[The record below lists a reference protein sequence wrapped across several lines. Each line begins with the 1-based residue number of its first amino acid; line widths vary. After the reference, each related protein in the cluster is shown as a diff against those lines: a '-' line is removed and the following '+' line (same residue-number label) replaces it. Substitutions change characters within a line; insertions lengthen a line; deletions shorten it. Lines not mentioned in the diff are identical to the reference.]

1 MTSISGGSTSESNTH
16 ATAESSV
23 SSASTAANSGASSV
37 SASSA
42 AAFSANVTSA
52 SESERQLAEQQAKHV
67 AGEGAC
73 IKSSDL
79 AQGVELAK
87 ERFPTGAPQT
97 ALSAQ
102 AIDRIDYY
110 SSVAD
115 KLTDRDFGDV
125 FDGRE
130 KYRAAGGN
138 PEAIEEAIR
147 IYAQS
152 PTGQQ
157 VLGNLVQSGE
167 ALNIYAQPNTRSAGI
182 SGNEIHFNG
191 SSPFPALT
199 IAHEMGHTRFGGS
212 HCDYQAQNAI
222 CGAGSSQNV
231 EDHEN
236 AFREWLGMPL
246 RECYLETNRAHPEF
260 GSRFDRFGER
270 L

>member
-1 MTSISGGSTSESNTH
+1 MTEISGGSTSKSGSES
-16 ATAESSV
+16 ATTSVASTVESGESSV
-23 SSASTAANSGASSV
+23 TSATAD
-37 SASSA
+37 
-42 AAFSANVTSA
+42 AFSSQARAVPD
-52 SESERQLAEQQAKHV
+52 SEQQLAEQQAKHV

-73 IKSSDL
+73 IKPSDL
-79 AQGVELAK
+79 AEGAVLAK
-87 ERFPTGAPQT
+87 ERFPGGAPQT
-97 ALSAQ
+97 ALSEQ
-102 AIDRIDYY
+102 AIGRIDYY

-138 PEAIEEAIR
+138 PEAIEEAVR

-212 HCDYQAQNAI
+212 HCDYQTQNAI

-246 RECYLETNRAHPEF
+246 RECYLETNPAHPEF